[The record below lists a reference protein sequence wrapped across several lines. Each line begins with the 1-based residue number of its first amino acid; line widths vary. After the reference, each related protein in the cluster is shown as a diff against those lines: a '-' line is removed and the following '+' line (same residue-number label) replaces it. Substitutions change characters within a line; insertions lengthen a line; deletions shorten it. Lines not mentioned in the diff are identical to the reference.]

1 MIFYQETTEAVIHHL
16 ASDINTGLTDEQVE
30 SRLLEYGE
38 NRLQEKK
45 KKSNFPTTTTTT
57 KKPILPTFTDFILDF
72 LILYFYIL
80 DKNGSLKKNK

>member
-1 MIFYQETTEAVIHHL
+1 MSKKNVYMY
-16 ASDINTGLTDEQVE
+16 GLPCCTA
-30 SRLLEYGE
+30 
-38 NRLQEKK
+38 EKKIMEK